1 MQEYRERLRH
11 IHYRDYIVNN
21 DRICLDH
28 TRWLCTESSIANIR
42 RYLSHGELD
51 RAKKESDSTI
61 SMMADAVRSQRPRSL
76 SMNALYELPR
86 DTRMAPSTTWK
97 VSYNQDD
104 TRDASAATVPK
115 SSIRR
120 RLRERLDQYEQDSY
134 LNRAGSKKLVDA
146 RTAETE
152 TEEDEAG
159 CIGMIK
165 RVRFREGCLWEER
178 ESEGEGHGESNRHTI
193 PLEMK
198 KKCFVVWSI
207 VRWIICLPP
216 LPQKPAI
223 RHGKAKVV
231 KGILKTPHTSEDR
244 IAES

>member
-11 IHYRDYIVNN
+11 IHDRDSIVNN

-51 RAKKESDSTI
+51 RAKESDSTI

-76 SMNALYELPR
+76 SLNALYDLPR

-97 VSYNQDD
+97 VSYTQDD

-120 RLRERLDQYEQDSY
+120 RLRERLEKYEQDSY
-134 LNRAGSKKLVDA
+134 VNRAGSKNLVDA
-146 RTAETE
+146 SVAETE

-165 RVRFREGCLWEER
+165 RVRFREGYLWEGR
-178 ESEGEGHGESNRHTI
+178 ESEGERYGESNGHAIT
-193 PLEMK
+193 LEMR
-198 KKCFVVWSI
+198 KKCFVVWRI
-207 VRWIICLPP
+207 VRWILCLPP
-216 LPQKPAI
+216 LPQKPAN
-223 RHGKAKVV
+223 RHGKAKMV
-231 KGILKTPHTSEDR
+231 KGILKTPHTR
-244 IAES
+244 NRG